1 MHRKTEEYGI
11 TITAI
16 LLLDSTFKYDKLV
29 VML

>member
-11 TITAI
+11 TITDI
-16 LLLDSTFKYDKLV
+16 LLLDSMFKYDKLV